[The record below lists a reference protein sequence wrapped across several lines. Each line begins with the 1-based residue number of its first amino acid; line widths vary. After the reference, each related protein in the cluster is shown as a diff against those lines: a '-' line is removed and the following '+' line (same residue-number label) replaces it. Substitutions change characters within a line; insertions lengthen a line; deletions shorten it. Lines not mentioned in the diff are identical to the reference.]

1 MGAESRLDNM
11 TKEFIILKSIAS
23 NTKSLTQSSTP
34 SFQITIQSQLNTPSD
49 LTFEIIYIGNPHS
62 DIHDQILGE
71 MVVGP
76 LSSGIFKFDVECD
89 PIVISKI
96 PTSALFGVTSILIR
110 GIHNE
115 NQFCRA
121 GYFVNVSYPG
131 LPNVFLEGCDED
143 ELSVDENEGEELD
156 EDGKIKLTKDEMD
169 DDRSLVYESSDESE
183 EAGDEEGIVQD
194 EEASYCEEKEEEVT
208 KEHEHPANKEQGEK
222 DEEKDAHKR
231 NDPEAEENEDFE
243 EEGQEEE
250 AQESESDEIDQKEYD
265 LYHKNPDFQLKDLA
279 EEKRIEI
286 NGFVL
291 NCELV
296 NFELCEPPLITQFDV
311 FEVEDD
317 LGE

>member
-1 MGAESRLDNM
+1 M
-11 TKEFIILKSIAS
+11 TKEFIILKSITS
-23 NTKSLTQSSTP
+23 NAKSLTQSSTP

-110 GIHNE
+110 GIYNE

-143 ELSVDENEGEELD
+143 ELSLEENEGEELD
-156 EDGKIKLTKDEMD
+156 EDGRIKLTEDEMD
-169 DDRSLVYESSDESE
+169 DKSLVYESSDESE
-183 EAGDEEGIVQD
+183 EADDEEGAVQD
-194 EEASYCEEKEEEVT
+194 EQALNCEENQEEVT
-208 KEHEHPANKEQGEK
+208 EEHEHPVNKAQGKK
-222 DEEKDAHKR
+222 DDDKGALKNSDQDAEVN
-231 NDPEAEENEDFE
+231 NDVE
-243 EEGQEEE
+243 EEVQEEEDEE

-286 NGFVL
+286 NGFIL
-291 NCELV
+291 NSELV

-317 LGE
+317 LGEEILAA